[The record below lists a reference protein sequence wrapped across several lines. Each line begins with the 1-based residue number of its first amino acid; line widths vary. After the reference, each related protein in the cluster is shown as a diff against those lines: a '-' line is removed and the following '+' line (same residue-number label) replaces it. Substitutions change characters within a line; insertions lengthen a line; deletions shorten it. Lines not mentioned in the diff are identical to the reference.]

1 MSQALMSAPSVRK
14 IFGTGLRAGLI
25 AAVINVVIWFAA
37 NAVDSMKVGLPET
50 IASSLISVM
59 MGGVVYLLLTRFTK
73 NANPTFIVISV
84 VFTALSA
91 GGPIAAM
98 SSAPMPGMELFNTT
112 TMVATE
118 VMHVVAAVAAV
129 RAYTQMK

>member
-1 MSQALMSAPSVRK
+1 MSQSMMSAPNARK

-25 AAVINVVIWFAA
+25 AAVINVVVWFVA

-50 IASSLISVM
+50 IASSLISVIL
-59 MGGVVYLLLTRFTK
+59 GGVVYLLLTRLTK
-73 NANPTFIVISV
+73 KVNPIFIVVSV
-84 VFTALSA
+84 VFTVLSA

-98 SSAPMPGMELFNTT
+98 SSAPMPGMDLFNTT

-118 VMHVVAAVAAV
+118 LMHVVAAVVAI
-129 RAYTQMK
+129 RAYTQLK